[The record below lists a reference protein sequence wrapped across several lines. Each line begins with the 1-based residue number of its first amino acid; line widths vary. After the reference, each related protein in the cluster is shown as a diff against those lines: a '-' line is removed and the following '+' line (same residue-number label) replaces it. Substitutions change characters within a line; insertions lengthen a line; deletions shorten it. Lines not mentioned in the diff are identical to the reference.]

1 MELKVLLLLQNN
13 VVNKFYSFQYNEL
26 QPFKQRGSES
36 FSWKYGAFLVS
47 CHSTNST
54 VLQRVNRAVKSVY
67 IHMWPSAWS
76 ALSSNHEVST
86 IVTSY
91 FLSNLVCTY
100 ISQDDIRFHVV
111 ILLCSVEL
119 GWHVLLCDT
128 EQRKIEFSNISPD
141 KNSKWNTSS
150 AKDDGANRDTIMGF
164 VISQTQSLIFRIN
177 FTGKWNVWQDTEVIF
192 KRAIDRSDLNL
203 TYQLKDSTSYHVA
216 SKITLQWQHQIW
228 GKVSRQHNNHLVTFC
243 SKSKCIV
250 KN

>member
-1 MELKVLLLLQNN
+1 MCI
-13 VVNKFYSFQYNEL
+13 Y
-26 QPFKQRGSES
+26 
-36 FSWKYGAFLVS
+36 
-47 CHSTNST
+47 
-54 VLQRVNRAVKSVY
+54 
-67 IHMWPSAWS
+67 MWPSIWS
-76 ALSSNHEVST
+76 VFPSNHEVST

-119 GWHVLLCDT
+119 GWHMLLCDT
-128 EQRKIEFSNISPD
+128 ERSKIEFSNISPD

-150 AKDDGANRDTIMGF
+150 AKDDGANRATIMGF

-177 FTGKWNVWQDTEVIF
+177 FTGKWNVWQETEVIF

-203 TYQLKDSTSYHVA
+203 TYQLKDSASYHVA
-216 SKITLQWQHQIW
+216 SSEITLQWQHQIW
-228 GKVSRQHNNHLVTFC
+228 VKVPRRYNNHLITFC
-243 SKSKCIV
+243 SKSKCTV